1 MVKHGGIAL
10 RKLSRRQFGRLLLG
24 GTAASLL
31 SNCTPGRE
39 AGPQSQATVSR
50 PSPPTPTPDLG
61 SPMPSPTPVPAML
74 SSKNVGKFYVRYHR
88 KFEAP
93 DPARWTLAVD
103 GLVRHPQRLSLSNVL
118 ALPSISQVSRMKCV
132 ECWSAAA
139 KWEGFHLSTLMELA
153 DPDPRAAWVH
163 FRCADGYYESM
174 RIEALL
180 QERVVFVHH
189 MNDEI
194 LPDIYGAPLR
204 LMVPFRYGYKSAK
217 AITSI
222 DFVEDEVYG
231 YWSTV
236 GYSTHGNIGPG
247 RDNPLDLP
255 GVRQIEGG
263 EEIFYPEGIES
274 Q

>member
-1 MVKHGGIAL
+1 M
-10 RKLSRRQFGRLLLG
+10 RRLSRRQFGRLLLG
-24 GTAASLL
+24 GAAASLL
-31 SNCTPGRE
+31 SNCTPRGRPE
-39 AGPQSQATVSR
+39 QGSRSQVTAPR
-50 PSPPTPTPDLG
+50 PGSPTATPDLG
-61 SPMPSPTPVPAML
+61 AATPTALPTPARPTL

-93 DPARWTLAVD
+93 DPERWTLSVD
-103 GLVRHPQRLSLSNVL
+103 GLVRNPQRLSLSNVL
-118 ALPSISQVSRMKCV
+118 ALPAISQVSRMKCV

-153 DPDPRAAWVH
+153 EPDPRAAWVL
-163 FRCADGYYESM
+163 FQCADGYYESM
-174 RIEALL
+174 RIDALL

-189 MNDEI
+189 MNDQI
-194 LPDIYGAPLR
+194 LPGIYGAPLR

-222 DFVEDEVYG
+222 EFVEDDVGG
-231 YWSTV
+231 YWSSV
-236 GYSTHGNIGPG
+236 GYSTHGNIQPG

-263 EEIFYPEGIES
+263 GEIFYPEGIES